1 MIIIESHKIT
11 KEQLPNR
18 LLDFCLQNFQFIK
31 TRSGIKKAIKKGLV
45 KVDGEELAG
54 GVWLLENQQIELFEN
69 QKSRHKV
76 FEMKLEVIFEDDDI
90 AVINKPAGIE
100 VSGNKFKTI
109 QNALAFNLKI
119 SEKKDKLSRP
129 VPVHRLDFPT
139 SGLLLC
145 AKTHQAAVNL
155 GKQFEQ
161 KKISKTYFAIV
172 NGKLEGSGKINTPLN
187 EKEAITLFKSIKT
200 IPSLK
205 AGKLTLV
212 ELKPLTGRT
221 HQLRKHLAGIGHP
234 IVGDGV
240 YTSGVP
246 LLKGK
251 GLLLAATQIA
261 LIHPITKQSIQFE
274 IPIPHKFISLLER
287 EVRRYKKLEK

>member
-1 MIIIESHKIT
+1 MIIIESHKVIEN
-11 KEQLPNR
+11 KLPNR
-18 LLDFCLQNFQFIK
+18 LLDFCLQNFRFIK
-31 TRSGIKKAIKKGLV
+31 TRSGIKKTIKKGLV
-45 KVDGEELAG
+45 KVDGEESAG
-54 GVWLLENQQIELFEN
+54 GVWLKAGQKVDLLENQLS
-69 QKSRHKV
+69 KHKV
-76 FEMKLEVIFEDDDI
+76 FEMELEVVFEDNDL

-109 QNALAFNLKI
+109 QNALAFNLKT
-119 SEKKDKLSRP
+119 SNKKDKLSRA

-145 AKTHQAAVNL
+145 AKTHEAAVEL
-155 GKQFEQ
+155 GKQFEN
-161 KKISKTYFAIV
+161 KLIKKTYFAIV
-172 NGKLEGSGKINTPLN
+172 NGKLEGRGEINQPLDGK
-187 EKEAITLFKSIKT
+187 KSVTLYKSVKT

-205 AGKLTLV
+205 AEQLTLL

-240 YTSGVP
+240 YSSDFP

-251 GLLLAATQIA
+251 GLLLSANE
-261 LIHPITKQSIQFE
+261 LIFSHPISGSIME
-274 IPIPHKFISLLER
+274 IKIPIPHKFVSLLER
-287 EVRRYKKLEK
+287 ELRRFEKFKK